1 MCRNTSYLR
10 VEWLLK
16 YFFDC
21 KCRAWELVNNIKMFC
36 GKNIYFIYNGLL
48 SWRFYW
54 RAVTGSRH
62 WVMSPG
68 YLGIRVL
75 LQRPP
80 RDLDL
85 SSEGLISWAT
95 VYWAYHISP
104 SKWKY
109 TNDLVVVLLLR
120 HSIQFLWLL
129 WIDSGSCFSF
139 VFLSSSLG
147 DCPPQILL
155 VPYSCASCLMTFGIK
170 KQNSRVF
177 LLWGV
182 RPEQN
187 CKVDERY
194 LQCPQVL
201 FQSFHLPFGNI
212 SNRGRP
218 HTVLSYVF
226 TAEPYKAATIINPIL
241 FLLIMK
247 QVRNSSKGTLLEYKV
262 QIPLRPDLV
271 RWPSHPCWSDLSFL
285 EPLLLPLPCTATPD
299 PVLLSQMPAMPYMA
313 LIHLDLWAKIQ
324 IYLTWTCLNHWQ
336 HCK

>member
-1 MCRNTSYLR
+1 
-10 VEWLLK
+10 
-16 YFFDC
+16 
-21 KCRAWELVNNIKMFC
+21 
-36 GKNIYFIYNGLL
+36 
-48 SWRFYW
+48 
-54 RAVTGSRH
+54 
-62 WVMSPG
+62 
-68 YLGIRVL
+68 
-75 LQRPP
+75 
-80 RDLDL
+80 
-85 SSEGLISWAT
+85 
-95 VYWAYHISP
+95 
-104 SKWKY
+104 
-109 TNDLVVVLLLR
+109 
-120 HSIQFLWLL
+120 
-129 WIDSGSCFSF
+129 
-139 VFLSSSLG
+139 
-147 DCPPQILL
+147 
-155 VPYSCASCLMTFGIK
+155 MTFGIK

-271 RWPSHPCWSDLSFL
+271 R
-285 EPLLLPLPCTATPD
+285 
-299 PVLLSQMPAMPYMA
+299 
-313 LIHLDLWAKIQ
+313 
-324 IYLTWTCLNHWQ
+324 
-336 HCK
+336 